1 MTDDPGASL
10 LRKLHRFAA
19 ADLDPT
25 ERVLLGVLLAPGV
38 SALLH
43 PSDVEGFA
51 MGAGSSD
58 AIRALEDALIESTL
72 RIVSAI
78 DDHEVAD
85 WLDPDLDDPS

>member
-1 MTDDPGASL
+1 M
-10 LRKLHRFAA
+10 
-19 ADLDPT
+19 
-25 ERVLLGVLLAPGV
+25 
-38 SALLH
+38 SARRDRPRRL
-43 PSDVEGFA
+43 
-51 MGAGSSD
+51 